1 MRTADAFLSPTLF
14 QTVLFAVAF
23 RWQWH
28 PFSVSSA
35 STTSSKGDE
44 CSWEHHIKDMG
55 EGTWTAQLR
64 CLVQGSAPA
73 AVAVAGEGAAEAEAR
88 GDAGLEP
95 EPEAEPEPQ
104 PEPEPKPLVAPQA
117 VELQDLSI
125 EVASRSEPEP
135 DPNASVEVSKPSPEP
150 ALSTAAA
157 ATASAAPTF
166 TVHCHGPYGAAPF
179 SLPASEDA
187 VLFYVGGIGITP
199 AASCV
204 PHTDS

>member
-1 MRTADAFLSPTLF
+1 MM
-14 QTVLFAVAF
+14 
-23 RWQWH
+23 
-28 PFSVSSA
+28 
-35 STTSSKGDE
+35 E
-44 CSWEHHIKDMG
+44 CIPDDMQYLRSQNWEHIDRKDKDYCELGMAKIIK
-55 EGTWTAQLR
+55 
-64 CLVQGSAPA
+64 A
-73 AVAVAGEGAAEAEAR
+73 ADERV
-88 GDAGLEP
+88 EP
-95 EPEAEPEPQ
+95 EPE

-125 EVASRSEPEP
+125 EVASRPEPEP

-150 ALSTAAA
+150 ALGTAAA

-199 AASCV
+199 AASCG
-204 PHTDS
+204 PPLGSKAPKIAD